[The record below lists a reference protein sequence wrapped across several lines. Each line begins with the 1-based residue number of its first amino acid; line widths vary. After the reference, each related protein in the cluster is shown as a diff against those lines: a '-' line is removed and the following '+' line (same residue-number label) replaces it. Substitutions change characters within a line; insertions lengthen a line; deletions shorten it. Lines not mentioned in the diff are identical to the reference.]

1 MVYNCE
7 DGTEPGGRELI
18 GASRDVCKVAR
29 GALTLLI
36 LAALAATVFVG
47 CGASG
52 GSPQSS
58 EKQPGSEPAN
68 SSGQKAEDT
77 SASGKAAGGKLGHP
91 ALGSADAPVLLIE
104 YGDYQ

>member
-18 GASRDVCKVAR
+18 GASGDVCKVAR

-68 SSGQKAEDT
+68 SSGQKAEDA

-91 ALGSADAPVLLIE
+91 ALGSADAPVVLIE